1 MLARS
6 QGLPNR
12 SPSETPVK
20 SFAVLSMDSSMP
32 IEFSMGLRGGQLA
45 RSEPLLARSRHA
57 VGRRTGPACDDLAQL
72 VADEVEPHAVVGR
85 EPFREAAVDELAVAR
100 AAALLAVVV
109 RARAAGN
116 EPEPVLH
123 ALELRAERVGHA
135 RLEPADHPGARA

>member
-20 SFAVLSMDSSMP
+20 SFAVLSMDPSMP
-32 IEFSMGLRGGQLA
+32 IEFSMGLRGGELA
-45 RSEPLLARSRHA
+45 CIETLLACSGHPI
-57 VGRRTGPACDDLAQL
+57 RRCTGPARDDLAQL

-109 RARAAGN
+109 RARTAGN

-123 ALELRAERVGHA
+123 ALELR
-135 RLEPADHPGARA
+135 